1 MKIVIHEPSGKE
13 KELDLESGTYVLGRS
28 EDNEIVLEDN
38 HVSRQHARFLVD
50 PEKETFILED
60 LKSTNG
66 VFVNEKRIK
75 DNKPL
80 EEGDI
85 IGIGETKIEVK
96 RTIEPEAPPPV
107 EVEEL
112 KKEEM
117 LPDQTVMIRPPRMIA
132 LEKAGKVYKLGK
144 IEVTALKSVDLE
156 VDEGEF
162 ISVCGPSGSGKS
174 TLLNLLGCIDIPT
187 SGKVY
192 IMGKDITSFKDAGL
206 SRLRNKT
213 IGFIFQS
220 FNLIPVLNAF
230 ENVEYPLVIQGE
242 TKSKRM
248 GKVANIM
255 REVGLADYAKHRP
268 DELSG
273 GQRQRVAIARA
284 LVTEPKMVLAD
295 EPTAN
300 LDSVTGIEILDLMK
314 KMNEEHKTTFI
325 FSTHDPKI
333 ERYAKKIYKMKDGK
347 LSS

>member
-1 MKIVIHEPSGKE
+1 VIREQSGEE

-28 EDNEIVLEDN
+28 EDNEIVLEDT
-38 HVSRQHARFLVD
+38 HVSREHAKFIID
-50 PEKETFILED
+50 TEKETFVLED

-66 VFVNEKRIK
+66 VFVNKNRIK
-75 DNKPL
+75 EKTQL
-80 EEGDI
+80 QEGDI
-85 IGIGETKIEVK
+85 IKIGETKIDVK
-96 RTIEPEAPPPV
+96 STVEFKPVV
-107 EVEEL
+107 EVEDPIE
-112 KKEEM
+112 EEM
-117 LPDQTVMIRPPRMIA
+117 LPDQTVMIKPPRMIA

-144 IEVTALKSVDLE
+144 VEVTALKSVDLE

-174 TLLNLLGCIDIPT
+174 TLLNLIGCIDIPT
-187 SGKVY
+187 SGKVS
-192 IMGKDITSFKDAGL
+192 IMGKDVTSFNDAGL
-206 SRLRNKT
+206 SRLRNKA

-230 ENVEYPLVIQGE
+230 ENVEYPLVVLGE
-242 TKSKRM
+242 TKSKRL
-248 GKVANIM
+248 GKVATIM

-300 LDSVTGIEILDLMK
+300 LDSVTGIEILDLMQ
-314 KMNEEHKTTFI
+314 KMNEEHKTTFV

-333 ERYAKKIYKMKDGK
+333 EKYAKKIYKMKDGN
-347 LSS
+347 LSC